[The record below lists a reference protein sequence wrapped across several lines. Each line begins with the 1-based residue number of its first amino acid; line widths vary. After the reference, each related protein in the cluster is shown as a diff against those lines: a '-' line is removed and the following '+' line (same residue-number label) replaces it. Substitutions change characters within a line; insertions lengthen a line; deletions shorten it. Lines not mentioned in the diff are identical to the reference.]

1 MKKVWPE
8 KSRTWN
14 ECNIEESNIKE
25 WNIEK
30 YIMKKS
36 EILKKQPGICG
47 IQEKWNMKKVWYEKS
62 ATWKE
67 WTLNNKLSIGW
78 TRPDV

>member
-8 KSRTWN
+8 QSRTWN

-30 YIMKKS
+30 CIMKKS

-47 IQEKWNMKKVWYEKS
+47 IQEKWNMEKV
-62 ATWKE
+62 
-67 WTLNNKLSIGW
+67 
-78 TRPDV
+78 